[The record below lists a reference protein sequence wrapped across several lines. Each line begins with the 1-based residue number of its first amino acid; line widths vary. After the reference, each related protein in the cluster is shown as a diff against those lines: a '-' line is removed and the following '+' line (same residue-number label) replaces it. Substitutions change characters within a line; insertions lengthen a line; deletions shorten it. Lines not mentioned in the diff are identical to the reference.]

1 MGCSNSQD
9 GRNFLNMN
17 NFFSIYSV
25 IYIPIILSIF
35 IQNIKTQRKFII
47 FWIIILVLFRG
58 LRWEC
63 GTDWKWYLDSFDSV
77 TISNFYNFELYTD
90 GEQIKKLEPL
100 WTLLMLLCKVLFGTY
115 TSFLI
120 ISNLIILY
128 IYYKLSTFFTKNSTV
143 CFALLI
149 CEANF
154 FPVRQDLAISFFA
167 LGVCWAIK
175 NKNKL
180 FVFNNIIAFFIHQSS
195 IVLLPITF
203 IIKKIRPKLYI
214 YIIIL
219 CLGAIFSKYFTSIII
234 PLIINLISIVSP
246 TIAMVVSIY
255 SEIDKEIEGVSN
267 PIASLIL
274 NISFITLFYIT
285 LIKRLKYIHLIN
297 EQEFNKQTCLFSLIN
312 IYFLNAFTNILF
324 ARTFPDIARM
334 SSYFLFALPILFG
347 VLIDNIKN
355 NKIKIRLLL
364 ILLIYLSYRYIKH
377 FSLYPELHF
386 PYHSIFS

>member
-1 MGCSNSQD
+1 
-9 GRNFLNMN
+9 MN
-17 NFFSIYSV
+17 NFFSIYSI
-25 IYIPIILSIF
+25 IYLPIILSIF
-35 IQNIKTQRKFII
+35 IQNIKTQKKFII
-47 FWIIILVLFRG
+47 FWIIILILFRG

-63 GTDWKWYLDSFDSV
+63 GTDWKWYLDSFNSV
-77 TISNFYNFELYTD
+77 TFSNFYNFELYTD

-100 WTLLMLLCKVLFGTY
+100 WSLLMLLCKTLFGSY

-128 IYYKLSTFFTKNSTV
+128 IYYKLSTFFTRNSTI

-154 FPVRQDLAISFFA
+154 FPVRQDLATSFFA

-180 FVFNNIIAFFIHQSS
+180 FIFNNIIAFFIHQSS
-195 IVLLPITF
+195 IVLLPIAF
-203 IIKKIRPKLYI
+203 VIKKIKPKLNT

-219 CLGAIFSKYFTSIII
+219 CFGVIFFKHFSNIII
-234 PLIINLISIVSP
+234 PLSIKLISIVSP
-246 TIAMVVSIY
+246 TLAMVVSIY
-255 SEIDKEIEGVSN
+255 YEIDREVEGISS

-274 NISFITLFYIT
+274 NIFFITLFYIT
-285 LIKRLKYIHLIN
+285 LIKRLKNVHLIN
-297 EQEFNKQTCLFSLIN
+297 EQEFDKKTCIFSLIN

-347 VLIDNIKN
+347 ILIDNIKN
-355 NKIKIRLLL
+355 KKIKIRLLL

-377 FSLYPELHF
+377 FSMYPELHF